1 MNNCFKDEPVINYFT
16 CADHPVRYVLLN
28 MTHIDTGEIKI
39 SNQCHRSVDFVDS
52 FWYHREENTALP
64 CIF

>member
-1 MNNCFKDEPVINYFT
+1 MNNCFKDEAVINYFT

-39 SNQCHRSVDFVDS
+39 SNQCHRSVDF
-52 FWYHREENTALP
+52 
-64 CIF
+64 C